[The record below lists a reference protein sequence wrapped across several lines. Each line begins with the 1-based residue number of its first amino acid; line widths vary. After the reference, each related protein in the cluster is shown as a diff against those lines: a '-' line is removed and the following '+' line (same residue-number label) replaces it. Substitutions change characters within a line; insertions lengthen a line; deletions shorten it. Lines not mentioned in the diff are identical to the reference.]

1 MFPSKSMKLASKLF
15 ARPRSQRDERW
26 IKSALKD
33 ETFAGALLMISA
45 LVAIIIANSSLS
57 SWYFELLS
65 QKFEIPF
72 LALNMTIAHWVSDG
86 LLAIFF
92 FIAGLELKH
101 ELVHGSL
108 SDKSQAIV
116 PVVAAI
122 AGMVIP
128 IAIFFFMVRQ
138 DSEALQGW
146 AVPMATD
153 IAFALAVLAIA
164 GRKLPTEIRAFLLTV
179 AVVDDLGAISVI
191 AIFYSDK
198 FNFIYFALTCISL
211 ALFWL
216 LHRIGKAHI
225 LLSLPVA
232 LFSWWAMYKS
242 GIHATVAGVA
252 LALIVPNKPRPGDD
266 FSTAERC
273 ESKVHPISVL
283 IVIPL
288 FAFVAAGVDIRDS
301 GVVAGVTSPIGSA
314 IIFALVVGK
323 FIGIFGATYIF
334 TRFTRAS
341 LNENLRW
348 SDVSAIGLLAGIG
361 FTVSLLI
368 VELSYE
374 NAQSLSDAKV
384 GVLAASV
391 FASVLAILLLQVRSA
406 RLSSRH

>member
-1 MFPSKSMKLASKLF
+1 MKLAPKLF
-15 ARPRSQRDERW
+15 TRPRSQRDERW

-33 ETFAGALLMISA
+33 ETFAGALLM
-45 LVAIIIANSSLS
+45 VAAIAAVIVANSSLS
-57 SWYFELLS
+57 DWYFDLLAY
-65 QKFEIPF
+65 KFEIPF
-72 LALNMTIAHWVSDG
+72 LALNLTIAHWVSDG

-122 AGMVIP
+122 AGMAIP
-128 IAIFFFMVRQ
+128 IGIFLLLLSA
-138 DSEALQGW
+138 DSVATQGW
-146 AVPMATD
+146 AIPMATD

-191 AIFYSDK
+191 AIFYSEK
-198 FNFIYFALTCISL
+198 FNFTYFALTIASL
-211 ALFWL
+211 ALFGL
-216 LHRIGKAHI
+216 LHKIGKGH
-225 LLSLPVA
+225 LLLTLPLA
-232 LFSWWAMYKS
+232 LISWWAMYKS

-252 LALIVPNKPRPGDD
+252 LALLVPNQARSDQEP
-266 FSTAERC
+266 SIAERC
-273 ESKVHPISVL
+273 EAKIHPISVL
-283 IVIPL
+283 LVIPL
-288 FAFVAAGVDIRDS
+288 FAFVAAGVDLRSS
-301 GVVAGVTSPIGSA
+301 GFIEGATSSIGSA
-314 IIFALVVGK
+314 VILALVLGK
-323 FIGIFGATYIF
+323 FIGIVGATFLF

-374 NAQSLSDAKV
+374 QSSALADAKV

-391 FASVLAILLLQVRSA
+391 IASALAILLLRLRSA
-406 RLSSRH
+406 QINRT

>member
-1 MFPSKSMKLASKLF
+1 VKLAPKIF
-15 ARPRSQRDERW
+15 TRPRSERDERW
-26 IKSALKD
+26 IKDALKD

-57 SWYFELLS
+57 SWYFDLLS
-65 QKFEIPF
+65 SKFEIPF
-72 LALNMTIAHWVSDG
+72 LALNLTIAHWVSDG

-108 SDKSQAIV
+108 SEKSRAIV
-116 PVVAAI
+116 PVVAAL
-122 AGMVIP
+122 AGMLIP
-128 IAIFFFMVRQ
+128 IGIFTLMVRG
-138 DSEALQGW
+138 DEEAIQGW
-146 AVPMATD
+146 AIPMATD
-153 IAFALAVLAIA
+153 IAFALAVLAVA
-164 GRKLPTEIRAFLLTV
+164 GRRLPTEIRAFLLTV
-179 AVVDDLGAISVI
+179 AVVDDLGAITVI
-191 AIFYSDK
+191 AIFYSEK
-198 FNFIYFALTCISL
+198 FNFTYFALTCASL
-211 ALFWL
+211 AVFWL

-225 LLSLPVA
+225 LIALPIA
-232 LFSWWAMYKS
+232 LLAWWAMYKS

-252 LALIVPNKPRPGDD
+252 LALIVPNKPRSGSDI
-266 FSTAERC
+266 STAERC
-273 ESKVHPISVL
+273 EAKVHPISVL

-288 FAFVAAGVDIRDS
+288 FAFVAAGVDLRGS
-301 GVVAGVTSPIGSA
+301 GIIEGVTSPIGSA
-314 IIFALVVGK
+314 IILALVIGK
-323 FIGIFGATYIF
+323 FLGILGATYLF

-374 NAQSLSDAKV
+374 ESQALSDAKV

-391 FASVLAILLLQVRSA
+391 VASLLAVTLLRIQ
-406 RLSSRH
+406 SRKVS